1 MRDLPRYRIKD
12 DDNVWII
19 KTVQLFNFPGRKKAQ
34 DDSETDEK
42 EEQKQGNPNLSDDQ
56 DDNILANTT

>member
-34 DDSETDEK
+34 DDSETDE